1 MTAEQLWKIEVMVA
15 RWKLAAWR
23 ERRAA
28 LRENASTITAL
39 GQLAATLGRDHPDYA
54 HACAARRAAF
64 TARTALIEGRY

>member
-28 LRENASTITAL
+28 LVW
-39 GQLAATLGRDHPDYA
+39 LA
-54 HACAARRAAF
+54 
-64 TARTALIEGRY
+64 EGRY